1 MFEVYAESFFFFAG
15 RILIEELLV
24 DLILFR
30 CLPMPVAI
38 EKKSMR
44 VPQGSTNDTMAFW
57 DSNHW
62 TMEWGC
68 LRRAARL
75 KSREMDKPKAIPDGK
90 RR

>member
-1 MFEVYAESFFFFAG
+1 
-15 RILIEELLV
+15 
-24 DLILFR
+24 
-30 CLPMPVAI
+30 MPVAI

-44 VPQGSTNDTMAFW
+44 VPQGSTNDTMARPGW

-62 TMEWGC
+62 PWNGAC

>member
-1 MFEVYAESFFFFAG
+1 LKFTQNRFFFAG

-62 TMEWGC
+62 TMEWGMFTTGRT
-68 LRRAARL
+68 L
-75 KSREMDKPKAIPDGK
+75 EEHGDG
-90 RR
+90 